1 MPTLHLGFI
10 PLLDCS
16 LLVIAQ
22 EKNFFA
28 SQGLRVE
35 LHKAQS
41 WGAIHDN
48 LIEGKFDAAHLLLTM
63 PLQSNLQ
70 NSTYG
75 LESSKERT
83 KANLS
88 YAFTLSH
95 NGNGIILANEFW
107 NEGVRD
113 AMGLARYMAA
123 NPQKKIRFGVVYPR
137 GTQEYFLRS
146 WLMRGGLSLDGRI
159 ELTIIAPQEM
169 VGRLRKGEID
179 GFCVGAPWSQRAA
192 ASKLGRIVSQ
202 SHEMHPG
209 LGEKVLGVRSDWHE
223 SHKNEH
229 AGLLRALSF
238 AAKWLTQDENLIE
251 AVEILA
257 SKPYINTPKIVVQ
270 MVLQEQRSRKKI
282 VFDQTENFLLDTD
295 LKLKRLIL
303 GGPHFPARTH
313 AQWYLEQMHRFGH
326 AGALASTRID
336 LTKICLEEFYR
347 QTISSIQPNENEF
360 SKITTFP
367 KILT

>member
-22 EKNFFA
+22 EKNFFV

-41 WGAIHDN
+41 WGAIREN

-70 NSTYG
+70 NSTNG
-75 LESSKERT
+75 MEPNKDKAR
-83 KANLS
+83 ANLS
-88 YAFTLSH
+88 YGFTLSH
-95 NGNGIILANEFW
+95 NGNGIILANTFW
-107 NEGVRD
+107 NAGVRD
-113 AMGLARYMAA
+113 AAGLAKYMSA

-146 WLMRGGLSLDGRI
+146 WLMRGNLSLEGRI
-159 ELTIIAPQEM
+159 ELSIIPPQEM
-169 VGRLRKGEID
+169 VGRLRKDEID

-192 ASKLGRIVSQ
+192 ASKLGRIVAQ

-209 LGEKVLGVRSDWHE
+209 LGEKVLGVRTDWHE
-223 SHKNEH
+223 THKNEH
-229 AGLLRALSF
+229 AGLLRALSN
-238 AAKWLTQDENLIE
+238 AANWLTQEENLEE

-270 MVLQEQRSRKKI
+270 AVLKEQRLRKKM
-282 VFDQTENFLLDTD
+282 VFDQTDFLLDSD
-295 LKLKRLIL
+295 IDSKRLIL

-347 QTISSIQPNENEF
+347 QTISPIQPNDLSF
-360 SKITTFP
+360 SKTTTIS
-367 KILT
+367 KVRAA